1 MGIVVLQPMFD
12 NPVSAALRLVQRSVR
27 SCCQLELSGC
37 SHPAI
42 LDQGIDMLRLKR
54 AGIHAAK
61 SQCNQLVRDEHQLM
75 QAIGLGC
82 VTAIAVAITEL
93 FKLVV
98 QISHSAITFR

>member
-1 MGIVVLQPMFD
+1 MIVGTGDDVLLVYLLCPPTQNRHAVFDRADAKLLLQP
-12 NPVSAALRLVQRSVR
+12 
-27 SCCQLELSGC
+27 
-37 SHPAI
+37 I
-42 LDQGIDMLRLKR
+42 LDQGIDMLRFKR

-98 QISHSAITFR
+98 QISHSAISFR